1 MKRILVLALVVMLLL
16 SAVGCGKK
24 LVSDTCAI
32 CGEAAKKNYVN
43 GDVAFDA
50 DMGGYPALHV
60 EADET
65 IALCE
70 THFMLVEYAAGA
82 SK

>member
-1 MKRILVLALVVMLLL
+1 MKKTVVLILAAMLLF
-16 SAVGCGKK
+16 SASGCGKK

-32 CGEAAKKNYVN
+32 CGGEAAKNYVN

-50 DMGGYPALHV
+50 DMSGYPALHV

-70 THFMLVEYAAGA
+70 THFMMIEYAAGS

>member
-1 MKRILVLALVVMLLL
+1 MKKTVVLMLAAMLLL
-16 SAVGCGKK
+16 SVAGCGKK

-32 CGEAAKKNYVN
+32 CGETAAKNYVN

-50 DMGGYPALHV
+50 DMSGYPALHV

>member
-1 MKRILVLALVVMLLL
+1 MKKLLALTL
-16 SAVGCGKK
+16 AVLILAFAAGCGQK

-43 GDVAFDA
+43 GDVAFTATMSD
-50 DMGGYPALHV
+50 YPALRV
-60 EADET
+60 NADET

-70 THFMLVEYAAGA
+70 THFMLMEYSVGP